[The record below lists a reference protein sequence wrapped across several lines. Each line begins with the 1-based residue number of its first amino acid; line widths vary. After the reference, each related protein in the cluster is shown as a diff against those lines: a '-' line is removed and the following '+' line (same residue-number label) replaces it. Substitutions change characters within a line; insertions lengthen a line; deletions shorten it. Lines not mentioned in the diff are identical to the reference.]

1 MKKRISLIILSCL
14 ALIFLMPAQAQDA
27 RQRTVST
34 IVQDALALLPARTA
48 GDLAEPVGDLAASAP
63 ESIEIL
69 AGMMAPSDKG
79 LNNKIEYALNG
90 VVNHVA
96 TEAGAQYRDAVCKGL
111 ADAIKKSQDPVN
123 TDFLLSRL
131 ALVAGPDCIPVFTEY
146 AENPEHASVA
156 IGALA
161 GIDGS
166 EDALLSLIAG
176 DKASRPLLA
185 YAAAEKGM
193 EAAEPY
199 IMGWLEELAGN
210 TEEDSDA
217 TSPSDTPDY
226 RTYCHALA
234 LCGTAASAK
243 ILEKYDIDKDVFVSS
258 VTVFETEKSYATWE
272 K

>member
-48 GDLAEPVGDLAASAP
+48 EDLAEPVGDLAASAP

-96 TEAGAQYRDAVCKGL
+96 ADAGAQYRDAVCKGL
-111 ADAIKKSQDPVN
+111 TDAIKKSQDPVN

-131 ALVAGPDCIPVFTEY
+131 ALVAGTDCIPVFAEY
-146 AENPEHASVA
+146 A
-156 IGALA
+156 
-161 GIDGS
+161 
-166 EDALLSLIAG
+166 
-176 DKASRPLLA
+176 
-185 YAAAEKGM
+185 
-193 EAAEPY
+193 
-199 IMGWLEELAGN
+199 
-210 TEEDSDA
+210 
-217 TSPSDTPDY
+217 
-226 RTYCHALA
+226 
-234 LCGTAASAK
+234 
-243 ILEKYDIDKDVFVSS
+243 
-258 VTVFETEKSYATWE
+258 
-272 K
+272 